1 MADNRNDTTIGDVL
15 KDHFGI
21 SDFQRRREMKN
32 DSFEQE
38 RIDQMYVD
46 LGNIPPSEARRTQAQ
61 AQTQTPPNPVVPV
74 PNIPHEST
82 MDNKCPSC
90 GGTLSYDPSTGG
102 LICNFCGNKV
112 DIQTMPAA
120 PGLGYSLKELQNNV
134 GRRLQS
140 AAKKV
145 VCGTCG
151 GAFLAESSS
160 ISGLCPYCGSN
171 SITVAGDATGTLEPT
186 GVIPFKIGKEQAQ
199 AMFKQ
204 WIKGRRLS
212 PMDIAKNSEIT
223 DLVGVYVPYWVF
235 DCDTYT
241 PYNGKFG
248 RTYGSG
254 DDQYTKYHKSSGVC
268 KMPVRNLTMVA
279 SSRLEHDSFWKAVSK
294 FDLNMMKRYD
304 PNLLAGF
311 WSESYTVDGPTTWQN
326 AMGRIYDMIKREI
339 KSMEAADVISKIDM
353 QPQATNIRAKYVLAP
368 IWITSF
374 DYHGTAYRVL
384 INGQTGNIVGTWP
397 KSFKRFFMIFG
408 IIAGAI
414 FGTQFLMA
422 LINTIVGWLSGR

>member
-15 KDHFGI
+15 KDHFGVSNI
-21 SDFQRRREMKN
+21 QQRREMKN
-32 DSFEQE
+32 DSLEKD

-46 LGNIPPSEARRTQAQ
+46 RGNVPPSSARRQAS
-61 AQTQTPPNPVVPV
+61 AQTVVNPVVPAPQI
-74 PNIPHEST
+74 PNESAT
-82 MDNKCPSC
+82 DNKCPSC
-90 GGTLSYDPSTGG
+90 GGTLSYDPSSGG
-102 LICNFCGNKV
+102 LICNFCGRAV
-112 DIQTMPAA
+112 AVQTMPAA
-120 PGLGYSLKELQNNV
+120 PGLGYSLQELQNNV

-140 AAKKV
+140 TAKQV
-145 VCGTCG
+145 SCGTCG
-151 GAFLAESSS
+151 GTFLAEASS

-171 SITVAGDATGTLEPT
+171 SITVVGSATGTLEPT
-186 GVIPFKIGKEQAQ
+186 GVIPFKISKDQAQ
-199 AMFKQ
+199 TMFKQ
-204 WIKGRRLS
+204 WISGRRLS

-279 SSRLEHDSFWKAVSK
+279 SSRLEHDSFWKSVSK

-374 DYHGTAYRVL
+374 DYHGTNYRVL

-397 KSFKRFFMIFG
+397 KSFKRFFLIFG